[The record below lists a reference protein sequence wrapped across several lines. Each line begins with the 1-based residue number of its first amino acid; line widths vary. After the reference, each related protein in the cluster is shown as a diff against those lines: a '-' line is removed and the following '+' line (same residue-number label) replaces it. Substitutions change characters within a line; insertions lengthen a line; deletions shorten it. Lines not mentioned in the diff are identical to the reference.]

1 MNTKKILIIGGGDG
15 LDYKDF
21 QSDLAGEYWE
31 LSEVMLRKA
40 TKNPLHCKLEFH
52 FGHFEVDLINQ
63 FDETWLHFVL
73 DTMRD
78 DEIRS
83 LLTEIR
89 KGITPAGKIYL
100 VDFFKTQNLYQQF
113 LSQIMIAFFK
123 IIANHKRTTI
133 PTYERILMT
142 ECRVLCAEKCFKG
155 KWVKA

>member
-100 VDFFKTQNLYQQF
+100 VDFFKNQNLYQQF
-113 LSQIMIAFFK
+113 FVS
-123 IIANHKRTTI
+123 NHDC
-133 PTYERILMT
+133 L
-142 ECRVLCAEKCFKG
+142 F
-155 KWVKA
+155 